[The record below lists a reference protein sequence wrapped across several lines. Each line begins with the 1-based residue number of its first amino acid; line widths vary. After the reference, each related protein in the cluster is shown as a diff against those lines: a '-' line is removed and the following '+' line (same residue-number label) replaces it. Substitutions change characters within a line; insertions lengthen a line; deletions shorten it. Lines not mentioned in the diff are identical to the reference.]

1 MLLVLEGRDVTA
13 QRRQRQHAAVLQRV
27 LRHNIRNDLGKLRGY
42 VELLAD
48 TDAPDTR
55 ERAVD
60 VVESVLDKWESMTAR
75 VGEMQRIL
83 REQAQ
88 YDRTV
93 DARSLVSDVAAAAN
107 EAYPDAVVETTLPT
121 SVSASVPPA
130 VASAVTELVDN
141 AVAADDRGTSRVG
154 LSLSRPRPGWVDV
167 RVTDDGPGMPTSEA
181 DVLAHGRET
190 PLNHGQGLG
199 LWLVRSI
206 VAQAGGWVSVD
217 VADAGTAVTLHLPD
231 GSTGPFRNG
240 SVPDA
245 IPSSDPG
252 RLGAADGPDNADA

>member
-1 MLLVLEGRDVTA
+1 
-13 QRRQRQHAAVLQRV
+13 V

-48 TDAPDTR
+48 TDTPGTR
-55 ERAVD
+55 ERAVG
-60 VVESVLDKWESMTAR
+60 VVEAVLDKWESMTAR

-93 DARSLVSDVAAAAN
+93 DAWSLVSEVTAAAN
-107 EAYPDAVVETTLPT
+107 ESYPDAVVEATLPT
-121 SVSASVPPA
+121 SVTASVPPA
-130 VASAVTELVDN
+130 VGSALTELVDN
-141 AVAADDRGTSRVG
+141 AVAADDGGTSRVG
-154 LSLSRPRPGWVDV
+154 LSLSRVRPGWVDV
-167 RVTDDGPGMPTSEA
+167 RVTDEGPGMPRSEA
-181 DVLAHGRET
+181 DVLAHGEET

-217 VADAGTAVTLHLPD
+217 VTDAGTAVTLHLPD
-231 GSTGPFRNG
+231 GSTGSFRNG
-240 SVPDA
+240 SVPDVT
-245 IPSSDPG
+245 PSPDPES
-252 RLGAADGPDNADA
+252 LDGLDRPDTGGT

>member
-1 MLLVLEGRDVTA
+1 VLEGRDVTA

-42 VELLAD
+42 ADLLAD
-48 TDAPDTR
+48 ADTPDTR
-55 ERAVD
+55 ERAAG
-60 VVESVLDKWESMTAR
+60 VVEAVLDKWESMTAR

-83 REQAQ
+83 HEQAQ
-88 YDRTV
+88 YDQTV
-93 DARSLVSDVAAAAN
+93 DARSLVSEVTAAAN
-107 EAYPDAVVETTLPT
+107 EAYPDAVVEATLPT
-121 SVSASVPPA
+121 SGVSVTASVPPA
-130 VASAVTELVDN
+130 VASALTELVDN
-141 AVAADDRGTSRVG
+141 AVAADDGRTSRVG
-154 LSLSRPRPGWVDV
+154 LCLSRARPGWVDV
-167 RVTDDGPGMPTSEA
+167 RVTDEGPGMPRSEA
-181 DVLAHGRET
+181 DVLVHGEET

-217 VADAGTAVTLHLPD
+217 VTDAGTAVTLHLPD

-245 IPSSDPG
+245 TPSSDPDF
-252 RLGAADGPDNADA
+252 LDGVDRSDTGDT